1 MIDCPACSFRQRI
14 IAVAIELHAARVI
27 GGAGRRKF
35 KGLRGTIQNC
45 ARIQQISTGESNPTL
60 LSAKQA
66 KRKIAVSRDWRKEQW
81 CLECKR
87 SNAEH
92 GSIVLY
98 DAHMPS
104 AFRQGLLLL
113 GVITPL
119 LGGCSNEFISSY
131 QGDRFPA
138 TESVQVVAAQ
148 PQGSGLIGVSSFSAG
163 AGFGE
168 PEAIAAACAVGA
180 TSVQWGKGFDNGR
193 RPAGEGTVSS
203 SLTPMPPTSSWSPAQ
218 PGGQLYRYVA
228 RFYRAGVPN
237 SPNAMP
243 IADVPQNGDASQVI
257 EDSTAATKEAS
268 GR

>member
-1 MIDCPACSFRQRI
+1 VPGDWCEQQR
-14 IAVAIELHAARVI
+14 R
-27 GGAGRRKF
+27 
-35 KGLRGTIQNC
+35 
-45 ARIQQISTGESNPTL
+45 
-60 LSAKQA
+60 
-66 KRKIAVSRDWRKEQW
+66 
-81 CLECKR
+81 LERER

-92 GSIVLY
+92 SSIVPY
-98 DAHMPS
+98 DARMPS
-104 AFRQGLLLL
+104 VFRLEILTLSLLSLLL
-113 GVITPL
+113 V
-119 LGGCSNEFISSY
+119 GCSNEFLSSY

-138 TESVQVVAAQ
+138 TASVQVVAAQ
-148 PQGSGLIGVSSFSAG
+148 PQGSGLIGTSSFSAG

-168 PEAIAAACAVGA
+168 PEAVAAACAVGA
-180 TSVQWGKGFDNGR
+180 NSVQWGKGLDNGR
-193 RPAGEGTVSS
+193 RPAGEGMVSS

-243 IADVPQNGDASQVI
+243 TAEVPKSGDASQFI

>member
-1 MIDCPACSFRQRI
+1 
-14 IAVAIELHAARVI
+14 
-27 GGAGRRKF
+27 
-35 KGLRGTIQNC
+35 
-45 ARIQQISTGESNPTL
+45 
-60 LSAKQA
+60 
-66 KRKIAVSRDWRKEQW
+66 
-81 CLECKR
+81 
-87 SNAEH
+87 
-92 GSIVLY
+92 
-98 DAHMPS
+98 MPS
-104 AFRQGLLLL
+104 VFRLGILVG
-113 GVITPL
+113 GVIAPL
-119 LGGCSNEFISSY
+119 LGGCSNEFLSSY

-138 TESVQVVAAQ
+138 TENVQVVAAQ
-148 PQGSGLIGVSSFSAG
+148 PQGSGLIGTSSFSAG

-168 PEAIAAACAVGA
+168 PEAISAACAVGA
-180 TSVQWGKGFDNGR
+180 NSVQWGKGLDYGR

-243 IADVPQNGDASQVI
+243 IADVPKNGGASQLM